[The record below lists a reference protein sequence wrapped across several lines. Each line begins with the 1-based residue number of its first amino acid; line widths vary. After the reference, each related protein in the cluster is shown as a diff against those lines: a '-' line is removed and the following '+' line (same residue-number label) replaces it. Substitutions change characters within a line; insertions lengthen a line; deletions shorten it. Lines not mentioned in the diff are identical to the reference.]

1 MNFRIHHKPVTAS
14 TNQDARAGAHGDVYT
29 ADAQTAGRGRLD
41 HRWLSAPGAN
51 LMLSAV
57 FDVAGLA
64 PEQVATFPLVVGLA
78 AHAAVS
84 RMLATVPDVP
94 PVRLKWPN
102 DLLVGGRKIA
112 GILCERH
119 ADAVIAGVGVNVNET
134 AFPPEIAARA
144 TSLAAVRGAAEA
156 AGVVRLRDVL
166 LEELGVRYGTWRA
179 EGFAA
184 FQAHYAAVDWLKGR
198 TVAVRQT
205 DDDAAP
211 LVGLC
216 WGVQPDGTLLVGG
229 TPVFAGEAHV
239 VGVGDGCSFDVGC
252 NMGTK
257 EIGRAHV

>member
-57 FDVAGLA
+57 FDVAGLV
-64 PEQVATFPLVVGLA
+64 PERVATFPLVVGLA

-144 TSLAAVRGAAEA
+144 TSLAAVRGVAEA
-156 AGVVRLRDVL
+156 DAVVCLRDAL
-166 LEELGVRYGTWRA
+166 LEELGARYTPWRS

-184 FQAHYAAVDWLKGR
+184 FQAHYAAVDWLRGR

-216 WGVQPDGTLLVGG
+216 TGVQPDGTLLVGG

-252 NMGTK
+252 NVETK
-257 EIGRAHV
+257 GDER

>member
-57 FDVAGLA
+57 FDVAGLV
-64 PEQVATFPLVVGLA
+64 PERVATFPLVVGLA

-134 AFPPEIAARA
+134 AFPLEIAARA
-144 TSLAAVRGAAEA
+144 TSLAAVRGVVEA
-156 AGVVRLRDVL
+156 DAVVCLRDAL
-166 LEELGVRYGTWRA
+166 LEELGARYTPWRTA
-179 EGFAA
+179 GFAA
-184 FQAHYAAVDWLKGR
+184 FQAHYAAVDWLRGR
-198 TVAVRQT
+198 RVAVRQT

-216 WGVQPDGTLLVGG
+216 AGVQPDGTLLVGG

-252 NMGTK
+252 NVETK
-257 EIGRAHV
+257 GDER

>member
-78 AHAAVS
+78 AHTAVS

-257 EIGRAHV
+257 GDER

>member
-1 MNFRIHHKPVTAS
+1 M
-14 TNQDARAGAHGDVYT
+14 YT

-41 HRWLSAPGAN
+41 YRWLSAPGAN

-134 AFPPEIAARA
+134 AFPP
-144 TSLAAVRGAAEA
+144 
-156 AGVVRLRDVL
+156 
-166 LEELGVRYGTWRA
+166 
-179 EGFAA
+179 
-184 FQAHYAAVDWLKGR
+184 
-198 TVAVRQT
+198 
-205 DDDAAP
+205 
-211 LVGLC
+211 
-216 WGVQPDGTLLVGG
+216 
-229 TPVFAGEAHV
+229 
-239 VGVGDGCSFDVGC
+239 
-252 NMGTK
+252 
-257 EIGRAHV
+257 

>member
-14 TNQDARAGAHGDVYT
+14 TNLDARAGAHGDVYT

-57 FDVAGLA
+57 FDVADLA

-78 AHAAVS
+78 VHAAVS
-84 RMLATVPDVP
+84 RMLAAVPDVP

-144 TSLAAVRGAAEA
+144 TSLAAVRGMAEVDA
-156 AGVVRLRDVL
+156 VVCLRDAF
-166 LEELGVRYGTWRA
+166 LEELGARYTPWRA
-179 EGFAA
+179 AGFAV
-184 FQAHYAAVDWLKGR
+184 FRAHYAAVDWLRGR
-198 TVAVRQT
+198 MVAVRQT

-216 WGVQPDGTLLVGG
+216 AGVQADGTLLVGG

-252 NMGTK
+252 NVETK
-257 EIGRAHV
+257 GDER